1 MSPEITIVMLVV
13 AWLTAAAAMLWGVM
27 RIARRHHHSEVEH
40 DTPEKNNAQPNHPAS
55 IH

>member
-27 RIARRHHHSEVEH
+27 RIARRHHREVEH
-40 DTPEKNNAQPNHPAS
+40 HTPVKTSARPNHPAS
-55 IH
+55 MH